1 MLTTEHTPGQVI
13 RRVTTTRRAQR
24 LAHIPVR
31 VLLLAALT
39 LAFVAPAAE
48 PAGAS
53 TTWVVN
59 TASRTEAQVQ
69 QRWAAAKPSYSGGP
83 YAVTPSIT
91 SPYSTGAVAPGF
103 LADGLKM
110 LNYARYLAGLPDD
123 VVFSAGRNS
132 EAQHGAVLLA
142 ASGTLSHTPAK
153 PSDMSQAFYDV
164 GLASTSTS
172 NIGSGYTSL
181 SGFQTGCLSDST
193 GSNLERVGHRRW
205 ILNPPLKVTG
215 MGYAERRVTTYVF
228 DKSRSETVQ
237 YSAIAWPSAGAFP
250 VQMFCSYTPWS
261 ITLNPAQ
268 FDIDQTKAHAVTLRR
283 VADEKTWT
291 FSDRTTSTS
300 GQYFRTDFSGMGV
313 RNVFIFRPAPTA
325 VQYRP
330 GDEFDVTLSVYV
342 KGQAT
347 PRSVSYRT
355 RFVSMLER
363 DGYEPDDSRQ
373 TARELLVGQ
382 TQPRTFDVEG
392 DQDWVYFDARK
403 GVKLQIA
410 SPGVA
415 ARLYNASNQ
424 LLQTFSGAKTEWTPP
439 ADGRYY
445 LLLEGSS
452 VGYEAK
458 RYELSVIDPTV
469 VPTQVMGA
477 TRYETAVEASK
488 LAFPKGASTVVI
500 ATGRS
505 WPDALGGTALAGVLN
520 GPILLTD
527 TNALPASVTQEL
539 TRLGASRAI
548 IVGGTGAVGT
558 AVESELVK
566 RFGTGKV
573 ERIAGSDRYQT
584 ADKVA
589 ARVIAERGSAYD
601 GMAFVATG
609 LNFPDALAAAPVAAS
624 EGWPIF
630 LVNPSAP
637 SSAVNRPA
645 MTPVTD
651 IAILGGT
658 GAVSAGVETELNKR
672 LGEDSVERVSGAC
685 RYSTAAAVACW
696 ATERTDLR
704 WSGLGIATG
713 EGFPDALAGGV
724 LQGKRGS
731 VLLLTHPKALSPD
744 AAATIAGTQLCIS
757 EVTFLGGTGAVAHEV
772 RNEVIEILY

>member
-1 MLTTEHTPGQVI
+1 
-13 RRVTTTRRAQR
+13 
-24 LAHIPVR
+24 
-31 VLLLAALT
+31 
-39 LAFVAPAAE
+39 
-48 PAGAS
+48 
-53 TTWVVN
+53 
-59 TASRTEAQVQ
+59 
-69 QRWAAAKPSYSGGP
+69 
-83 YAVTPSIT
+83 
-91 SPYSTGAVAPGF
+91 
-103 LADGLKM
+103 
-110 LNYARYLAGLPDD
+110 
-123 VVFSAGRNS
+123 
-132 EAQHGAVLLA
+132 
-142 ASGTLSHTPAK
+142 
-153 PSDMSQAFYDV
+153 
-164 GLASTSTS
+164 
-172 NIGSGYTSL
+172 
-181 SGFQTGCLSDST
+181 
-193 GSNLERVGHRRW
+193 
-205 ILNPPLKVTG
+205 
-215 MGYAERRVTTYVF
+215 
-228 DKSRSETVQ
+228 
-237 YSAIAWPSAGAFP
+237 
-250 VQMFCSYTPWS
+250 MFCSNTPWS

-268 FDIDQTKAHAVTLRR
+268 FDIDQTKAHTVTLRR
-283 VADEKTWT
+283 VADGMTWT

-355 RFVSMLER
+355 QFVSMLER
-363 DGYEPDDSRQ
+363 DAYEPDDSRQ
-373 TARELLVGQ
+373 TASELLVGQ

-410 SPGVA
+410 SPGVS

-424 LLQTFSGAKTEWTPP
+424 LLQTFSGTKTEWTPP
-439 ADGRYY
+439 ADGRYH

-558 AVESELVK
+558 AVESELKK
-566 RFGTGKV
+566 RFGTSKV

-589 ARVIAERGSAYD
+589 TRVMSERGSAYD

-609 LNFPDALAAAPVAAS
+609 INFPDALAAAPVAAS
-624 EGWPIF
+624 KGWPIF

-645 MTPVTD
+645 MAPVTD
-651 IAILGGT
+651 VAILGGT
-658 GAVSAGVETELNKR
+658 GAVSAGVEAELNKR
-672 LGEDSVERVSGAC
+672 LGADSVERVSGAC